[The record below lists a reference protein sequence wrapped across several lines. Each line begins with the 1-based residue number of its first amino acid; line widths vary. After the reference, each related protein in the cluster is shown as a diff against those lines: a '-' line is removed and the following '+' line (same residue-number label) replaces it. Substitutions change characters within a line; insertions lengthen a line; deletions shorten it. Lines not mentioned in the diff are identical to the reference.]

1 VRVLRRGPRGASLGP
16 MRILLALP
24 LLAACQVKT
33 TIESSARATVDPVV
47 VVHGLAGEELGVSTT
62 YGVVFLGRTARSGRV
77 EFTAYFG
84 DGPARETGLVV
95 AMGGGVFATESEIRL
110 PAAPLCFE
118 APPPG
123 SEVWVRGR
131 RAGQPFEF
139 EARLVTEPR
148 VTGLLLEP
156 SPELDAL
163 TDAQL
168 GAGVFLLVPGR
179 PMQLLGLVS
188 GRLTLDERKDY
199 VTVLGPEELWRLVVH
214 QRNAERPRRKVY
226 RPDVL

>member
-1 VRVLRRGPRGASLGP
+1 

-24 LLAACQVKT
+24 LLAACQIKT
-33 TIESSARATVDPVV
+33 TIESTARVTVDPVV
-47 VVHGLAGEELGVSTT
+47 VVHGQDGNELGVATE

-77 EFTAYFG
+77 EFTAFYG
-84 DGPARETGLVV
+84 DGPSREAGLVV
-95 AMGGGVFATESEIRL
+95 SMGGGLYATEGEIRL
-110 PAAPLCFE
+110 PSVSLCFE
-118 APPPG
+118 PPPPG

-131 RAGQPFEF
+131 RDGQPFEF
-139 EARLVTEPR
+139 DARLVTEPR
-148 VTGLLLEP
+148 VTGLLLAP
-156 SPELDAL
+156 SDELDAL
-163 TDAQL
+163 TDAEL

-188 GRLTLDERKDY
+188 GRLTLDEREHF
-199 VTVLGPEELWRLVVH
+199 VTVLGPEEMWRLVVH